1 MQRTDV
7 INHLIKEKGYKS
19 YLEIGV
25 QYPQSN
31 FFKVNAEYKTGVE
44 PYPVADML
52 NKSIVELTSD
62 MFFKSLEDNV
72 KYDIIFIDGLHTRE
86 QCRQDIYNSLKHL
99 NEGGCILVH
108 DCLPTAE
115 YQTSK
120 DDNGKEWTGD
130 VWKAIVDI
138 QYRKG
143 VNASTIDTD
152 WGIGYIT
159 QDYYTNELTLPDGI
173 SYDEASYTELDWE
186 TYTQMKNGLLNI
198 KTIDQWIKSL

>member
-1 MQRTDV
+1 MVLNYNMTRTDI
-7 INHLIKEKGYKS
+7 INHLIKQRAYKS

-31 FFKVNAEYKTGVE
+31 YDLVNVDYKVGVE
-44 PYPVADML
+44 PFPVGEWS
-52 NKSIVELTSD
+52 NKNIMPVTSD
-62 MFFKSLEDNV
+62 EWFVDLQE

-86 QCRQDIYNSLKHL
+86 QCRQDIHNSLKHL

-159 QDYYTNELTLPDGI
+159 QDYYTNELDLPD
-173 SYDEASYTELDWE
+173 EPFYTELDWE
-186 TYTQMKNGLLNI
+186 TYTQMRNGLLNI
-198 KTIDQWIKSL
+198 KTIEQWLKEV

>member
-1 MQRTDV
+1 MIRTDI
-7 INHLIKEKGYKS
+7 INHLIEKYEYKS

-44 PYPVADML
+44 PYPVTDL
-52 NKSIVELTSD
+52 LQKSIVELTSD
-62 MFFKSLEDNV
+62 MFFKSLEADV

-86 QCRQDIYNSLKHL
+86 QCRQDIHNSLKHL

-120 DDNGKEWTGD
+120 EDNGREWTGD

-143 VNASTIDTD
+143 IHASTIDTD

-159 QDYYTNELTLPDGI
+159 QDYYTNELNLPD
-173 SYDEASYTELDWE
+173 DAFYTELDWE
-186 TYTQMKNGLLNI
+186 TYATMRNGLLNI
-198 KTIDQWIKSL
+198 KTIEEWLREA